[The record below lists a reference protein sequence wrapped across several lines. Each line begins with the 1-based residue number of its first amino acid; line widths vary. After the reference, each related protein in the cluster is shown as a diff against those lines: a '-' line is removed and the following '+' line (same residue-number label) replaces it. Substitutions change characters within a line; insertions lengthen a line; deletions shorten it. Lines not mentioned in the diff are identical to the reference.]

1 MNVIDPNAPALTVSV
16 TRCFRSSN
24 RFNIALVQEDGHQ
37 MYFGNCDR
45 FFASRAFNMLST
57 CKTHGEQ
64 IDCIKTLRADN

>member
-1 MNVIDPNAPALTVSV
+1 MTVIDPNAPALPVSV

-45 FFASRAFNMLST
+45 LFASRASSRLSACT
-57 CKTHGEQ
+57 THGQQ
-64 IDCIKTLRADN
+64 IDCIKALRADN